1 MMRSLPSLRVP
12 FLLAVTIVLSPSL
25 TLPALAQDAKPAAA
39 VESNPAP
46 TPSAL
51 TSAILKRLQDKRLD
65 ATSDERR
72 AAVAFY
78 EKAHPNGVFASVGG
92 LTPKGLSILNELTAS
107 DAWGLPSSE
116 LGIGKA
122 PGEGASLSD
131 TEVADLE
138 VRVVMAALKYARF
151 ARGGRIHDPATLL
164 ASTLDRKPQL
174 IAPAIVLETL
184 AKAEAVDAALAGMNP
199 QHAGFLGLKGLLAKS
214 RATVAG
220 DPKERELEL
229 GASVRPG
236 QRNKQVSAVRRW
248 LKVPATEVEGKPS
261 DSDLY
266 DAPLV
271 DAVKAFQK
279 AQGLEPADGILGNK
293 TRLALNGTL
302 PPSEQA
308 ILANMELWRWMPA
321 DLGETHIIVNIPEFA
336 MRMVKEGGVI
346 HQERIVTGLPT
357 NQTPIFS
364 ETMKTVVMQPYWF
377 LPESIKVNE
386 ALPSL
391 AGDSDMFWRNGLRIR
406 RGDREVEPNSVNW
419 SAADLRQYTFYQP
432 PGDAN
437 VLGKVKFLF
446 PNKHIVYMHDT
457 NSKALFDKAERA
469 FSHGCMRVRNPVKL
483 AELVLLHD
491 KGWSA
496 DRVNQLI
503 ENGPEDNNIALDK
516 PIPVHVSYFTVAVDG
531 AGGVK
536 TFRDVYGHEK
546 RVRLAL
552 DGKWGEIEIP
562 PDHLVPVDDTQ
573 VRQRVAAT
581 ERRRSY
587 ENESRR
593 PSNSGG
599 NEFERA
605 LKNIFGGF

>member
-1 MMRSLPSLRVP
+1 MRSLPSLRALCFVAIATAVP
-12 FLLAVTIVLSPSL
+12 PSL
-25 TLPALAQDAKPAAA
+25 TLSALAQDAVKPPTA
-39 VESNPAP
+39 VESSPAP
-46 TPSAL
+46 APSAL

-72 AAVAFY
+72 AVAAFY
-78 EKAHPNGVFASVGG
+78 EKATPNALFASASG
-92 LTPKGLSILNELTAS
+92 LTGKGLAILNELTAS
-107 DAWGLPSSE
+107 DAWGMPSSE
-116 LGIGKA
+116 LGIGRV

-131 TEVADLE
+131 TDVADLE
-138 VRVVMAALKYARF
+138 VRVAMAALKYARY

-174 IAPAIVLETL
+174 IAPAVVLETL
-184 AKAEAVDAALAGMNP
+184 AKADAIDVALRGMNP
-199 QHAGFLGLKGLLAKS
+199 QHAGFLGLKALLAKT
-214 RATVAG
+214 RAIAAG
-220 DPKERELEL
+220 EPKERELEL

-236 QRNKQVSAVRRW
+236 QRNKQVSTVRRW
-248 LKVPATEVEGKPS
+248 LKVPATEVEGKPG
-261 DSDLY
+261 DGDVY
-266 DAPLV
+266 DPVLV
-271 DAVKAFQK
+271 EAVKAFQK
-279 AQGLEPADGILGNK
+279 GLGLEPADGILGNK
-293 TRLALNGTL
+293 TRLALNGAL

-321 DLGETHIIVNIPEFA
+321 DLGETHIIVNIPEFT
-336 MRMVKEGGVI
+336 MRMVKGEGVI
-346 HQERIVTGLPT
+346 HQERIVTGLTT

-391 AGDSDMFWRNGLRIR
+391 TGDGDMFWRNGLRIR

-419 SAADLRQYTFYQP
+419 SSADLRQYTFYQP
-432 PGDAN
+432 PGEAN

-457 NSKALFDKAERA
+457 PSKALFDKAERA

-483 AELVLLHD
+483 AELVLMHD
-491 KGWSA
+491 KGWTPE
-496 DRVNQLI
+496 RVNQMI
-503 ENGPEDNNIALDK
+503 ENGPEDNNIALDS
-516 PIPVHVSYFTVAVDG
+516 PIPVHVSYFTISVDG
-531 AGGVK
+531 SGGVK

-552 DGKWGEIEIP
+552 DGKWGEIDIP
-562 PDHLVPVDDTQ
+562 PDHLAPVDDTE

-587 ENESRR
+587 ESESRR